1 VYYELLENIAQQ
13 NALRELNPYVKLMVG
28 FGAIILALI
37 SSSFV
42 TPLFLAGTLSI
53 TLLLIARID
62 ARLYLHLLKAPL
74 VFAIVS
80 VAAII
85 LITGGG
91 EVFWSWQ
98 PASFLS
104 FSVTSHSINEGLL
117 VFCRVLGGMSALF
130 FISLTTPMTE
140 LFIVMRQ
147 SRIPPV
153 IIDLAMFIY
162 RSIFLLMDQVDQ
174 IRNAQLMRL
183 GYSSPGEA
191 IRSFGNLCGS
201 VFIASWDAGED
212 LIRAMDARCYDGRF
226 AMLDQCCPPDGK
238 TLCIAVTYLACSA
251 VLLIM
256 TSSITLV

>member
-1 VYYELLENIAQQ
+1 VHYELLENIAQQ
-13 NALRELNPYVKLMVG
+13 NALREINPYVKLMVG

-37 SSSFV
+37 STSFV
-42 TPLFLAGTLSI
+42 TPLFLAVTLSVI
-53 TLLLIARID
+53 LLLVARIE
-62 ARLYLHLLKAPL
+62 ARLYIHILKAPL
-74 VFAIVS
+74 VFAMVS
-80 VAAII
+80 VAAI
-85 LITGGG
+85 LFITGGG
-91 EVFWSWQ
+91 EVFWNWQ
-98 PASFLS
+98 PTSFLS
-104 FSVTSHSINEGLL
+104 FSITSQSVNESLL

-147 SRIPPV
+147 CRIPSV
-153 IIDLAMFIY
+153 IIELAMFIY

-183 GYSSPGEA
+183 GYSSPKEA
-191 IRSFGNLCGS
+191 ISSFGNLCGS

-226 AMLDQCCPPDGK
+226 AMLNQCCPPDAK
-238 TLCIAVTYLACSA
+238 TISIAMTYLACSA

-256 TSSITLV
+256 TSSFTLV